1 METDWIFRILKI
13 LCHKNAYSRNLYLE
27 GHIRILMLKGHKS
40 FLEFFWNLF
49 CQLEGCVLMAIYV
62 THHNFAEVYI
72 FEFLPLCALHTGCS
86 GSNWHTLNR
95 FYGRLN
101 GFLGYSMVP
110 IMFTT
115 LWHFVFYL
123 TFPKKYSE
131 GGSIELFF
139 RILTFFWKFFWNFFF
154 TFFALKYLF

>member
-1 METDWIFRILKI
+1 MFYSHKLLETDWIFRILKI

-72 FEFLPLCALHTGCS
+72 FEFLPLCVMGTEWDRILNSQVAFGTPYALNQSGHSSLQGHGHNTLTLFRLGS
-86 GSNWHTLNR
+86 GSDE
-95 FYGRLN
+95 
-101 GFLGYSMVP
+101 
-110 IMFTT
+110 
-115 LWHFVFYL
+115 
-123 TFPKKYSE
+123 KKKNLHD
-131 GGSIELFF
+131 G
-139 RILTFFWKFFWNFFF
+139 NNQDC
-154 TFFALKYLF
+154 